1 MIYDGSN
8 IEMRYVKKLA
18 VSGGQVR
25 RPQFVIDSYNDLF
38 FTCDM
43 WNGTKHYGVALFKI
57 AMSQVETLLLTQH
70 GYSRRLLHLV
80 LLLSQLH
87 MLVSLLMSLV
97 TLILLHMSYMK
108 IITNKQSLI
117 TSNTMERLLKSQM
130 SFLVL
135 GIVELHQQI
144 TV

>member
-1 MIYDGSN
+1 
-8 IEMRYVKKLA
+8 MRYVKKLA

-25 RPQFVIDSYNDLF
+25 RPQFVIDSYNDLY

-43 WNGTKHYGVALFKI
+43 WNGTKHYVCCIVQNCNVTENIAANPTWIFSKI
-57 AMSQVETLLLTQH
+57 IAPSIAFESITH
-70 GYSRRLLHLV
+70 SGI
-80 LLLSQLH
+80 
-87 MLVSLLMSLV
+87 SLDEFGNINLV
-97 TLILLHMSYMK
+97 THVVYEDNNQQA
-108 IITNKQSLI
+108 IINYIKYDGT
-117 TSNTMERLLKSQM
+117 TLLKSQM